1 MRKKNSLI
9 ILNLGDEKMLF
20 LVILAVYLVFKW
32 LKYYKVPENFPP
44 GDTFINFL
52 KWEGFPNF

>member
-1 MRKKNSLI
+1 MF
-9 ILNLGDEKMLF
+9 F

-44 GDTFINFL
+44 GDSFINFL
-52 KWEGFPNF
+52 NGEGLLNF